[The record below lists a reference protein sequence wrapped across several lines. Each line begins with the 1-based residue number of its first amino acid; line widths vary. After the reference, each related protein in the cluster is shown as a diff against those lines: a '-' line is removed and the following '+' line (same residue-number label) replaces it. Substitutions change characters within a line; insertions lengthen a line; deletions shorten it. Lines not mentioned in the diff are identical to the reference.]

1 MAKTI
6 RPAAA
11 TDAGVIYEL
20 MCQLEDARF
29 DRAAYNV
36 RYIWQLRNGAFHG
49 LVLTE
54 DAVVCGFINVRE
66 GARRFYEARG
76 MCKTH
81 VKLTMPV

>member
-1 MAKTI
+1 MARTI

-20 MCQLEDARF
+20 MCQLEDTRF

-66 GARRFYEARG
+66 DARRFYEARG